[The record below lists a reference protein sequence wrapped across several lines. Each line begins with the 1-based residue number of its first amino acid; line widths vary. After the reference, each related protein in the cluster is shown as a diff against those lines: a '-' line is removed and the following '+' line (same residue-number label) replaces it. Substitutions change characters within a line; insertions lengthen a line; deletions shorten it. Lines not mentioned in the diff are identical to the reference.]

1 MTKFCIRGRHVVRI
15 GFEKLDKVLT
25 DMVCFIEHNETVMKK
40 SEEKHNAEC
49 QFILLWNFSMRVF
62 RRTCGDFGK
71 SVYNPKDQAEQQ
83 AE

>member
-40 SEEKHNAEC
+40 TEEKQNAE
-49 QFILLWNFSMRVF
+49 
-62 RRTCGDFGK
+62 
-71 SVYNPKDQAEQQ
+71 
-83 AE
+83 